1 MRLSPILI
9 LAYIASNIFG
19 EVAAFTEKCMTDYI
33 REVGNAGKTGFRD
46 GKWYP
51 HDSPEKG
58 KQTIAHGHKIKAAD
72 GDKYDDGIT
81 EKESEDLMK
90 SDLEEARGHAI
101 EYITENHGA
110 DAWEGMT
117 EKNKSA
123 ATEFAFNVGLSK
135 FPNFT
140 KALV

>member
-51 HDSPEKG
+51 HDSPEG
-58 KQTIAHGHKIKAAD
+58 GTQTIAYGHKITAAD
-72 GDKYDDGIT
+72 GNTYDDGIT
-81 EKESEDLMK
+81 EEEAEALMK
-90 SDLEEARGHAI
+90 SDLEKERDVAK
-101 EYITENHGA
+101 EYITKNHGA
-110 DAWEGMT
+110 KAWDCMT
-117 EKNKSA
+117 EKNQSA
-123 ATEFAFNVGLSK
+123 ATEFAFN
-135 FPNFT
+135 
-140 KALV
+140 